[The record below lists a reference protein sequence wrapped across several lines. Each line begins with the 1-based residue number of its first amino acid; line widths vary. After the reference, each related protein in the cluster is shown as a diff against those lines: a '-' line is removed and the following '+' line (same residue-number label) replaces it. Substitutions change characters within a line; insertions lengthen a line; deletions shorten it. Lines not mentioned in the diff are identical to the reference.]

1 MPDSNIVRQTIEHS
15 FFFLL
20 LLSNSCTPLVP
31 FDEKMLRNLCFWL
44 DEMHT
49 SRRFWQAHFHLPAIS
64 CTKNNFY
71 IPPLKNYINNSPGG
85 GKMRLAS
92 NFSPRRKPGPALHI
106 LVVRGQL
113 CFLAEAELIQLN
125 WKRHGLAFFFCVHGG
140 HRAKRWTLSLCHSVN
155 RASVS

>member
-1 MPDSNIVRQTIEHS
+1 MNIHFFSPFTLQFMYSTCS
-15 FFFLL
+15 FWWKHVEEFVFLIGW
-20 LLSNSCTPLVP
+20 NAHIKEILVGT
-31 FDEKMLRNLCFWL
+31 L
-44 DEMHT
+44 
-49 SRRFWQAHFHLPAIS
+49 LPAIS

-85 GKMRLAS
+85 GKMRLAL
-92 NFSPRRKPGPALHI
+92 NFSPRRIPGPALHV